1 MKNEEKT
8 KKQHPVLAA
17 IALFFLIL
25 FSALLLFDSCS
36 KSDDAKNKTNEVNGY
51 TIPFGTLLDANP
63 HGGQNGNTLVI
74 KAKITPLLSNKRTI
88 EQNFLNVEDI
98 IKSQDGSKFE
108 VIDYWA
114 VADMEDGSESKVISF
129 MVNTVAIFG
138 ISHETIPANKIVNY
152 VDDLWILPSLLKED

>member
-74 KAKITPLLSNKRTI
+74 KAKITHLLSNKRTI
-88 EQNFLNVEDI
+88 EQNF
-98 IKSQDGSKFE
+98 FE
-108 VIDYWA
+108 C
-114 VADMEDGSESKVISF
+114 
-129 MVNTVAIFG
+129 
-138 ISHETIPANKIVNY
+138 
-152 VDDLWILPSLLKED
+152 